1 MNSKRYISSLNAS
14 EKIALEQVVK
24 TGSTHR
30 ERQRAQAILWSHQ
43 GKDMQTLLEW
53 LKIDR
58 DTLSSWFTCWQTAGI
73 AGLQDKPKS
82 GRKKKI
88 SQEDEKKHVNKHRQV

>member
-1 MNSKRYISSLNAS
+1 MNRKRYINALTAS
-14 EKIALEQVVK
+14 EQTALEQVVK
-24 TGSTHR
+24 TGTTHR

-53 LKIDR
+53 LKVDR
-58 DTLSSWFTCWQTAGI
+58 DTLSNWFTRWQTLGI
-73 AGLQDKPKS
+73 GGLKDKAKS

-88 SQEDEKKHVNKHRQV
+88 SQEEEKKHSYKLRQA